1 MKYRGIAPNERI
13 HTLDIIRGIAI
24 LGIVLANMMHFK
36 SLGQLNPFILV
47 DGYQMPDGLF
57 NQISSLFITF
67 FVEGKFY
74 PMFSLL
80 FGLGFYIFYDRLLQK
95 DVRAGSVFSRRLTF
109 LLILGLIHLIFFW
122 HGDILFTYGVT
133 GFFLL
138 FFISRKPKT
147 IMIWSVVLLAVSSVV
162 VSLLYVMSGWLTH
175 FGIQTGTVP
184 ASDFQAT
191 NEATMTVMAEG
202 GYWEIVGSR
211 LGGSISVIFGN
222 IFLMPTILPLFLIG
236 LYMGKTGM
244 FHDVGVHLGRW
255 KRICI
260 HSSWIGI
267 GFSVLTTAVMHD
279 LTPIPAYIAY
289 GLGFGIRMFTGPI
302 LMLFYVSALVLL
314 LRKETRQKIMKPF
327 AAVGRMALTNYLMQT
342 LILVFIFHGYGLGL
356 YGQVSSGIGLLLSVG
371 VYVLQVI
378 LSTLYL
384 KKFRQGPLEAL
395 WRKWTYRN
403 V

>member
-1 MKYRGIAPNERI
+1 MKHRGIAPNERI

-36 SLGQLNPFILV
+36 SLAQLNSFIFV
-47 DGYQMPDGLF
+47 DGHQLPDGLF
-57 NQISSLFITF
+57 NQFSTLFITF

-80 FGLGFYIFYDRLLQK
+80 FGLGFYIFYERLLQK
-95 DVRAGSVFSRRLTF
+95 DLRANRVFSRRLTF
-109 LLILGLIHLIFFW
+109 LIILGLIHLIFFW

-138 FFISRKPKT
+138 FFISRHPKT
-147 IMIWSVVLLAVSSVV
+147 MMIWSVVLLAVSSLV
-162 VSLLYVMSGWLTH
+162 VSFFMAMNGWFMQ
-175 FGIQTGTVP
+175 FGEQTGIIP
-184 ASDFQAT
+184 ASEFQEM
-191 NEATMTVMAEG
+191 NEETLTVMAEG
-202 GYWEIVGSR
+202 GFWEIVGFRFSE
-211 LGGSISVIFGN
+211 SIFTVFGN
-222 IFLMPTILPLFLIG
+222 IFVVPTILPLFLIG

-244 FHDVGVHLGRW
+244 FHDVGAHLGRW
-255 KRICI
+255 KKICI
-260 HSSWIGI
+260 HSLWIGLL
-267 GFSVLTTAVMHD
+267 FSVLTTAMMHD

-289 GLGFGIRMFTGPI
+289 GLGFGMRIFTGPI

-327 AAVGRMALTNYLMQT
+327 ASVGRMALTNYLMQT

-356 YGQVSSGIGLLLSVG
+356 FGQVGSGAGLLISVG
-371 VYVLQVI
+371 VYVLQI
-378 LSTLYL
+378 IISTLYL
-384 KKFRQGPLEAL
+384 KTFNQGPMEAL
-395 WRKWTYRN
+395 WRKWTYKN